1 MPSYGIWRTSAYHPV
16 RDHPV
21 FQFYLISRQS
31 ARWVAQARNRIE
43 SHEQGTPQFRLGLW
57 RQAWDTPSY
66 KKFFQPPEEKEWIYH
81 LPGTLDIVTNR
92 ALSKSYIAV
101 LSDEGKRS
109 VVNDIKE
116 IIERGEDKVWI
127 DEKQGIFEYPYRTY
141 VVIAQKK

>member
-1 MPSYGIWRTSAYHPV
+1 MGAYHPL
-16 RDHPV
+16 RDHLDF
-21 FQFYLISRQS
+21 FQLRTIYRQS
-31 ARWVAQARNRIE
+31 ARWVAQVRNRIE
-43 SHEQGTPQFRLGLW
+43 SHEQGSPQFRLGLW

-66 KKFFQPPEEKEWIYH
+66 KKFFQPPEEKEWMYH

-92 ALSKSYIAV
+92 AHSASYITI

-109 VVNDIKE
+109 VADDIKE

-127 DEKQGIFEYPYRTY
+127 DEKQGIFEYPYKTY